1 MKHLLTIVQYRSYQ
15 ALFHNTKKMIDKKLK
30 IAYTRGVAK
39 LHLFSKQAPG
49 STPPHLYGVGRILGP
64 YFLFKGRAFMNGNL
78 AYQDEFREELING
91 EVVAMSPAATNHN
104 RIARNISRIFGNYL
118 FGQPCEPFAD
128 GEAVYLTESD
138 HFIPDFMVVCDPD
151 KVKDDGVHGAP
162 DLVVEVLSHSTAH
175 NDRGRKMDVYAQCG
189 VQEYWI
195 VIPGEKSIE
204 QYVQKDGRLA
214 LLAIHSI
221 RPDFMLKRMSD
232 TERAAIVT
240 EFKCS
245 LFDDL
250 VIHLSDVFERVK

>member
-1 MKHLLTIVQYRSYQ
+1 
-15 ALFHNTKKMIDKKLK
+15 
-30 IAYTRGVAK
+30 
-39 LHLFSKQAPG
+39 
-49 STPPHLYGVGRILGP
+49 
-64 YFLFKGRAFMNGNL
+64 MNSNL

-118 FGQPCEPFAD
+118 FGKPCEPFAD
-128 GEAVYLTESD
+128 GEAVYLTKTD

-175 NDRGRKMDVYAQCG
+175 NDRGRKMYVYAQCG

-204 QYVQKDGRLA
+204 QYVQKGGRLA